1 MQTPSDFTK
10 VRLFV
15 PVGSLGAGVRAD
27 EVEAALQRGIDVMAM
42 DAGSTDSGAAYLATG
57 TSKNNRGAV
66 KTDLLLLMAAQ
77 AKSGAKLIIGTAG
90 QAGGDPNVDWTIDI
104 VREIA
109 REKGYTPKV
118 AVIYSE
124 QSRDTIQA
132 KLAAGRVKALPP
144 LGDLDA
150 ATVDG
155 CTRIVALMGPEPY
168 VAALEQG
175 ADIIIGGR
183 STDPAVLA
191 AFPIWKGAPA
201 GASWHAGK
209 TGECGAQCTLGGN
222 RGSGVYITV
231 DADGFEVEPLLPDN
245 RCTVH
250 TVSAHMLYENKN
262 PFQLFEPGG
271 MLDVSNARYEQVTD
285 TRVRVTGSVW
295 EPRPYTMKLEGA
307 AGGQY
312 QTIMIVGIADPLVL
326 ANLNLF
332 HDKMRHAL
340 IRRIERTLGDSAGAF
355 DVSLRIYGWN
365 GVSGRPVPDGE
376 PPPREVGVLCVI
388 TAATQDLANQMAKAC
403 NPYFFHL
410 PIADDIEMPS
420 YGFPWTPAEV
430 PRGQVYEFKLNHV
443 VEVDDPLE
451 LVRFQWI
458 DLAAGRAKE
467 ATHA

>member
-1 MQTPSDFTK
+1 MQTPSEFTR

-27 EVEAALQRGIDVMAM
+27 EVDAALERGIDVMAM

-66 KTDLLLLMAAQ
+66 KADLLLLMAAQ

-90 QAGGDPNVDWTIDI
+90 QAGGDANVDWTMDI

-109 REKGYTPKV
+109 REKGYNPKI

-124 QSRDTIQA
+124 QSRDTIRA

-155 CTRIVALMGPEPY
+155 CAHIVALMGPEPY

-209 TGECGAQCTLGGN
+209 TGECGAQCTLGGA
-222 RGSGVYITV
+222 RGTGVYITV
-231 DADGFEVEPLLPDN
+231 DAEGFEVEPLLPGN

-271 MLDVSNARYEQVTD
+271 MLDVTNARYEQVTD
-285 TRVRVTGSVW
+285 ARVRVTGSVW

-340 IRRIERTLGDSAGAF
+340 IRRIERTLGEGAGKF

-365 GVSGRPVPDGE
+365 GVSGRPVPDDAA
-376 PPPREVGVLCVI
+376 PPREVGVLCVI
-388 TAATQDLANQMAKAC
+388 TAETQDLANQMAKAC

-410 PIADDIEMPS
+410 PVIDDIEMPS

-458 DLAAGRAKE
+458 DLAAERAKE
-467 ATHA
+467 PTHA